1 MTLILLPPS
10 EGKTGRRRGR
20 PVEPAG
26 LSFPGL
32 NPAREE
38 VLEALAKVSAT
49 DQAYDVLGVTPSLAA
64 EVERN
69 TRWRTAPATPVHELY
84 SGVLYDAL
92 GYASLAPGTKR
103 RANSRLLVVSA
114 AWGALRMTDRVPAYR
129 LSMSTSLP
137 GTGPLASYWKPRLDG
152 ELTEAVG
159 NGLVVDC
166 RSSTYTAAWRP
177 ADPRRWVAVSVV
189 REEQGRRTVV
199 SHMAKH
205 TRGLI
210 ARQLLESGADPRT
223 PQRLLD
229 LLAGRWQAELAEPA
243 GRAAP
248 WTLTVV
254 ERD

>member
-1 MTLILLPPS
+1 VTLILLPPS

-20 PVEPAG
+20 PFDPAG

-38 VLEALAKVSAT
+38 VLEALAKVSGT
-49 DQAYDVLGVTPSLAA
+49 EQAYDVLGVAASLAG
-64 EVERN
+64 EVAHN

-92 GYASLAPGTKR
+92 GYAGLAPGTKR

-129 LSMSTSLP
+129 LSMSTTLP
-137 GTGPLASYWKPRLDG
+137 GIGPLASYWKPRLDA
-152 ELTEAVG
+152 ELTVAAG

-166 RSSTYTAAWRP
+166 RSSTYAAAWRP
-177 ADPRRWVAVSVV
+177 ADQRRWVAISVV

-205 TRGLI
+205 ARGLV

-223 PQRLLD
+223 PQRLLA
-229 LLAGRWQAELAEPA
+229 LLADRWHAELAEPA
-243 GRAAP
+243 GRSAP

-254 ERD
+254 ES